1 MGSEVENLRKNINSL
16 TANMPRVHDPNIEVF
31 EKKFNSILIEQYKI
45 K

>member
-31 EKKFNSILIEQYKI
+31 E
-45 K
+45 